1 MKRKN
6 LKTVILSN
14 DELINILDEVTTS
27 IHKDVLPSLEELIKK
42 TKGLTKISN
51 NVLYGRLNLKEDDVF
66 FKRVEKVVIK
76 YSEIIPSL
84 KDKIKNELSDTIS
97 GTSGNINNNIAL
109 AMVAQGIFLS
119 NTLVGLLQF
128 IIANNYSEQKVDMD
142 KKIVST
148 NIKNTLLLVKILP
161 ELEKADFKKVVD
173 TIGEVPVLKT
183 LRYEETS
190 DIPVDLAVGF
200 FKDTFKL
207 KDNTLNLVKSFI
219 TGSNTDKTDD
229 VAVNFI
235 GNPIYHIRMLLVDLT
250 ELRLEKYRNEVRLLE
265 LRILELKS
273 KDTDK
278 PEIRKAISFY
288 EDKVTALRLKIDKL
302 SKID

>member
-51 NVLYGRLNLKEDDVF
+51 NVLYGRLKLKEDDVF

-76 YSEIIPSL
+76 YNEIIPSL